1 MSEAR
6 QISCG
11 GLEKI
16 VAVKHLEDE
25 LLHLTEELIRI
36 PSTQTRPE
44 KIVECADFIENWFEN
59 HAVECERFDINNVPS
74 ILVLPSE
81 SARVKV
87 LLMAHFDVVE
97 VEDEALFTPSIENGK
112 LYGRGAIDDKYAVA
126 ISLLLFREHLAA
138 LQKRGLDQKD
148 MCFGLL
154 LTGDEEV
161 GGRSGVGKI
170 SEKLEIDFFI
180 TLDGGNPGLI
190 VTKEKGVLRL
200 HLEATGKAAHA
211 ARPWLGQN
219 AFDLFVE
226 DYMAVKALFSKE
238 TPDHWHKTV
247 ALTQCEAGNGS
258 VNIVAHRAKATLDI
272 RYTEHD
278 NPGEIIE
285 AIQKVVGGKA
295 TVFEQSPLFFGGES
309 PYFERLQ
316 KCSDGAVFGF
326 EHGASDASH
335 LSQRN
340 IPGTIWGAEGDMSQ
354 HTEEEHI
361 VLDSLYFL
369 FDRLDAF
376 LKETAEV

>member
-1 MSEAR
+1 
-6 QISCG
+6 
-11 GLEKI
+11 
-16 VAVKHLEDE
+16 VVVKHLEKE
-25 LLHLTEELIRI
+25 ILQLTEELIRI
-36 PSTQTRPE
+36 SSTQDRPE
-44 KIVECADFIENWFEN
+44 KIVECADFIENWLTS
-59 HAVECERFDINNVPS
+59 HAIKYERFDINNVPS
-74 ILVLPSE
+74 IGVFPSE
-81 SARVKV
+81 NAKVKI

-97 VEDEALFTPSIENGK
+97 AENEALFTPRVKNGN

-138 LQKRGLDQKD
+138 LQKKGLSQED

-161 GGRSGVGKI
+161 GGKSGVGKI
-170 SEKLEIDFFI
+170 SDKIEMDFFI

-190 VTKEKGVLRL
+190 VTKEKGVIRL

-219 AFDLFVE
+219 AFDLFID
-226 DYMAVKALFSKE
+226 DYTAVKALFSNE

-247 ALTQCEAGNGS
+247 ALTQCKAGNGS
-258 VNIVAHRAKATLDI
+258 VNIVAHQAKAALDI

-278 NPGEIIE
+278 SPDEIVE
-285 AIQKVVGGKA
+285 SIQRVVGGKV
-295 TVFEQSPLFFGGES
+295 TVIEQSPLFIGGES
-309 PYFERLQ
+309 PYFDRLQ
-316 KCSDGAVFGF
+316 KYSDGAVFGF

-340 IPGTIWGAEGDMSQ
+340 IPGAIWGAEGEMSQ

-361 VLDSLYFL
+361 VLESLYFI
-369 FDRLDAF
+369 FEHLDAF
-376 LKETAEV
+376 LKEIAEE